1 MKIKSGFI
9 THMTDGEQLMVSV
22 DGSFHGMVRSNG
34 TAAKIIDFLKSDVT
48 LPELADK
55 MIELYDVPRD
65 VLLAD
70 IEEVLEKL
78 RSIDAID
85 E

>member
-22 DGSFHGMVRSNG
+22 DGSFCGMVRSNAV
-34 TAAKIIDFLKSDVT
+34 AAKIIDFLKSETT
-48 LPELADK
+48 LDALVDN
-55 MIELYDVPRD
+55 MMELYDAPRE
-65 VLLAD
+65 VILAD
-70 IEEVLEKL
+70 VNEVIEKL